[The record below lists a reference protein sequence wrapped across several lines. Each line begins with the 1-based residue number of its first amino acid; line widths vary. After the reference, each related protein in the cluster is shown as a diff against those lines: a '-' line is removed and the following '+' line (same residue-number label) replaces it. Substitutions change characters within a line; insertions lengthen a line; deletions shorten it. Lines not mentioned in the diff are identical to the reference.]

1 MDRPHSAFR
10 MEAAGSLTPALE
22 GAPRSKIHPRTTKEK
37 GRNTDEARKAKK
49 PAVFLDQETETR

>member
-1 MDRPHSAFR
+1 MDRSSPFH